1 MIELVVNV
9 LMNTHTHTH
18 TYTYTFKIVLPKC
31 CPFKS

>member
-9 LMNTHTHTH
+9 LMNTH

>member
-9 LMNTHTHTH
+9 LMNTHTH

>member
-18 TYTYTFKIVLPKC
+18 TYTFKIVLPKC